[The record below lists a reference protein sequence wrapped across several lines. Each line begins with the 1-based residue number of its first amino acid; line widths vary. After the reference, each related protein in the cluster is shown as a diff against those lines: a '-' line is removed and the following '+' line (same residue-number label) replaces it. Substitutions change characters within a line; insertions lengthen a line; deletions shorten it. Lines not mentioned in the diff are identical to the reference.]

1 MTSRAI
7 IPLAILV
14 FAGLVLLMTAVV
26 RVPEDKQAVILQLG
40 RPVATVNTYKPNQ
53 PFGQTGAGLVLI
65 KPFIQNVIMVDKRI
79 ISLDISPQTVLSTDQ
94 LRLVVD
100 AFARYRIVDP
110 VRMYQTVGNE
120 TRLTE
125 ELSRILSSRIRN
137 ELGAQRFS
145 AMLSPER
152 GRSMENIQNA
162 VNRSAQPYGVVI
174 VDVRIKRADLP
185 SGSPLDAAFERMR
198 TARQQEALTIR
209 AQGARDAQIIRA
221 EADAKAA
228 GLYAESYSKD
238 AKFYAFYRSMEAYRK
253 SFSADKGQLVLS
265 LGNEF
270 LREFRGESGR

>member
-1 MTSRAI
+1 MTRKFL
-7 IPLAILV
+7 IPLAAIAAAV
-14 FAGLVLLMTAVV
+14 VIVLMTAVV
-26 RVPEDKQAVILQLG
+26 RVPEGTQAVILQLG
-40 RPVATVNTYKPNQ
+40 RPVATVNTFQRNR
-53 PFGQTGAGLVLI
+53 PFVDSGAGLVLI
-65 KPFIQNVIMVDKRI
+65 KPFVQNAIMFDKRI
-79 ISLDISPQTVLSTDQ
+79 ISLDIAPQTVLSTDQ

-110 VRMYQTVGNE
+110 VRVYRTVGTE

-137 ELGAQRFS
+137 ELGTQRFS

-152 GRSMENIQNA
+152 GRSMEAIQTA
-162 VNRSAQPYGVVI
+162 VNASAKPYGVEI

-221 EADAKAA
+221 DADATAA
-228 GLYAESYSKD
+228 RIYAESFSKD
-238 AKFYAFYRSMEAYRK
+238 PQFYAFYRSMEAYRK
-253 SFSADKGQLVLS
+253 SFSDNKTQIVMNPS
-265 LGNEF
+265 NEF
-270 LREFRGESGR
+270 LREFRGGK